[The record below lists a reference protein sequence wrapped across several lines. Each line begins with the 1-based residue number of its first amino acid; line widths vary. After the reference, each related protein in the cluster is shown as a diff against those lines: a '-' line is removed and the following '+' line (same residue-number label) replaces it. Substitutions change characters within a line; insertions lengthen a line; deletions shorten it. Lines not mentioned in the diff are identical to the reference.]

1 MAVKKSKSLLKL
13 EQLVKDF
20 AEDQLLYAFI
30 PDLNEALNHLEKTH
44 TLMMGVRGPSKTPY
58 FNGIYI
64 LAIQFSRWKDNDIK
78 NFPVGIRRI
87 KFLKNYAPLA
97 VNLSKYNNGNVIGL
111 HQQTVD
117 SLKNIQTLDDLVNII
132 FAEVFYKCGLDMH
145 DVTTRHNWELFGLA
159 HSNPNKFFSKIYQN
173 NKKFIVK
180 NIDYDH
186 NNINTFCNNVI
197 KQEQQ
202 EQISKTSKSKSKS
215 KSKLVQ
221 KSDKKDSNMID
232 DGDDDDEKKTNYDNE
247 LNANDKFGKIGDD
260 IAQLLKQLYHVPL
273 DVTKSIL
280 FLYLDNTMFWNIQL
294 IEIMNF
300 IGKARKRQQQEQLEN
315 TDKSKGK
322 IFVMTISIYRE
333 PLVFVV
339 DLINSTVEDLKMK
352 IKEKTDMPYERQHLY
367 YVNTGNESGFGQMVA
382 KLDDEN
388 RLLSDYNI
396 PIGATVYFATT

>member
-1 MAVKKSKSLLKL
+1 MAVTKSDSLLKL
-13 EQLVKDF
+13 QQLVKDF
-20 AEDQLLYAFI
+20 VEDQLLSVFI
-30 PDLNEALNHLEKTH
+30 PDLNEALNHLEKTY

-64 LAIQFSRWKDNDIK
+64 LAIEFIIGTDFMK
-78 NFPVGIRRI
+78 NFADGIKSI
-87 KFLKNYAPLA
+87 KFLKSYAPLA

-111 HQQTVD
+111 DYQD
-117 SLKNIQTLDDLVNII
+117 IQTLRDLVRII
-132 FAEVFYKCGLDMH
+132 FVEIFYKCGLD
-145 DVTTRHNWELFGLA
+145 VREVNSKQNWQLFGLA
-159 HSNPNKFFSKIYQN
+159 HSNPDKFFSKIYQN
-173 NKKFIVK
+173 NKKFIVE
-180 NIDYDH
+180 NIDYH
-186 NNINTFCNNVI
+186 RNNDINMFCDNVI
-197 KQEQQ
+197 KQQQ
-202 EQISKTSKSKSKS
+202 EQISKTSKSK
-215 KSKLVQ
+215 LIQ